1 MIPEKWVWRHIHS
14 FIHSKIFFHSKAR
27 CHEKRMA
34 FLTYVWSANWFYI
47 FKILQQRATNFS
59 KWHPNFKIRWHLLR
73 HACQLASVQS
83 ILFKNVKCRV
93 LRKTFF
99 LHCLVSLLRTA
110 RLWIRIRMDPHSF
123 SLLDPDPGDNNLRK
137 RTGQMQENCSKCN
150 STKTISVICTS

>member
-110 RLWIRIRMDPHSF
+110 RLWIRIRIHFPF
-123 SLLDPDPGDNNLRK
+123 WIRI
-137 RTGQMQENCSKCN
+137 QEITIWGKEQDKC
-150 STKTISVICTS
+150 KEIVVKQFL